1 MLHLEKLTEDM
12 PMPRRSRA
20 EIDSPQPVRLVPT
33 APNGAV
39 EPPPAHLSEAMQRW
53 WQAVVR
59 DYDLDPHHLHLL
71 EAACDAWDR
80 MCEAR
85 AVLREEGL
93 TVATKDGGKK
103 KHPASDIE
111 RDSRLAF
118 ARLVR
123 ELDLDCPAPPP
134 EQGWR
139 PPAIRSNRRR

>member
-1 MLHLEKLTEDM
+1 
-12 PMPRRSRA
+12 
-20 EIDSPQPVRLVPT
+20 
-33 APNGAV
+33 
-39 EPPPAHLSEAMQRW
+39 MQRW

-71 EAACDAWDR
+71 EAAADAWDR

-93 TVATKDGGKK
+93 TVATRDGGKK

-111 RDSRLAF
+111 RDSRTAF
-118 ARLVR
+118 QRALR
-123 ELDLDCPAPPP
+123 ELDLDADPPKEP
-134 EQGWR
+134 PVWR